1 LGALKPENLWDRYDR
16 IECPV
21 LVIRGENSTVLD
33 SETAKRMTECGPM
46 ATLVEI
52 ENCGHAPSLMTTY
65 QTQLIKNWLR
75 ETEQLD
81 EESENWV

>member
-1 LGALKPENLWDRYDR
+1 MGAFKPENLWYKYDR

-21 LVIRGENSTVLD
+21 LVIRGEKSTVLD
-33 SETAKRMTECGPM
+33 YETAKSMTERGPM

-52 ENCGHAPSLMTTY
+52 ENCGHAPSLMIGH
-65 QTQLIKNWLR
+65 QTQLIENWLR

-81 EESENWV
+81 EESEN